1 MNTSVR
7 MLATAL
13 VLLMAAGCNRQG
25 PEVPRG
31 VDDNKTVEDYGEG
44 VQSVVV
50 NPNAAKGGSAVDDQG
65 AISTPAHEFAAGQPI
80 YISVPTQFGRKS
92 GESLEVFWF
101 HEDGRSR
108 KDDKKTIAGPFTTF
122 ELIAKDAGPYNVE
135 VDASGVPT
143 DVKVVERSGERS
155 RDLDRAVTDA
165 VRKWRFEPAMK
176 DGKPVAGAVVVP
188 VEFKSR

>member
-7 MLATAL
+7 VLATAL

-50 NPNAAKGGSAVDDQG
+50 NPNAAKVGSAVDEQG
-65 AISTPAHEFAAGQPI
+65 AISTPAHEFAAGQTI
-80 YISVPTQFGRKS
+80 YISVPTQFGRKI

-108 KDDKKTIAGPFTTF
+108 KDDKKTIAGPNTTF

-135 VDASGVPT
+135 VDASGRPIALVQFT
-143 DVKVVERSGERS
+143 IK
-155 RDLDRAVTDA
+155 
-165 VRKWRFEPAMK
+165 
-176 DGKPVAGAVVVP
+176 
-188 VEFKSR
+188 

>member
-7 MLATAL
+7 VLATAL

-31 VDDNKTVEDYGEG
+31 VDDNKVVEDHGEG

-50 NPNAAKGGSAVDDQG
+50 NPNAAKVGSAVDGQG
-65 AISTPAHEFAAGQPI
+65 AISTPANEFAPGQTI
-80 YISVPTQFGRKS
+80 YISVPTQFGRKL
-92 GESLEVFWF
+92 GDHLEVFWF

-108 KDDKKTIAGPFTTF
+108 KDDKKTIAGPYTTF

-135 VDASGVPT
+135 VDAGGQPIALVQFT
-143 DVKVVERSGERS
+143 IK
-155 RDLDRAVTDA
+155 
-165 VRKWRFEPAMK
+165 
-176 DGKPVAGAVVVP
+176 
-188 VEFKSR
+188 